1 MRRRSPICEN
11 GGLSDEH
18 RARLGF
24 SPLRSGDIVRMRR
37 IVLSVAP
44 LITLS
49 LLTTTPMSNAQS
61 RNPACSAQVHY
72 TLDKCVR
79 ACPGLINSAV
89 DPNHKREFSACQKG
103 CYKLHNAALAN
114 CH

>member
-1 MRRRSPICEN
+1 MHRIA
-11 GGLSDEH
+11 LSLTFM
-18 RARLGF
+18 A
-24 SPLRSGDIVRMRR
+24 
-37 IVLSVAP
+37 A
-44 LITLS
+44 LS
-49 LLTTTPMSNAQS
+49 LLTLAPMANAQS
-61 RNPACSAQVHY
+61 VSACSAQVHY

-89 DPNHKREFSACQKG
+89 DPNHRREFSVCQKG

>member
-1 MRRRSPICEN
+1 
-11 GGLSDEH
+11 
-18 RARLGF
+18 
-24 SPLRSGDIVRMRR
+24 MRR
-37 IVLSVAP
+37 IVFSVAP
-44 LITLS
+44 LAALS
-49 LLTTTPMSNAQS
+49 LLIATLTANAQS
-61 RNPACSAQVHY
+61 RDPACSARVHF

-89 DPNHKREFSACQKG
+89 DPNHRLEFSACQKG